1 MKKTIYIILI
11 FCAVLQSSC
20 DKQIDLNAKDLNLF
34 IPEEALKKPE
44 DMQALLN
51 SCYDATANMMNGRFQ
66 AANDLLADDIVTL
79 QNNGNYLG
87 IYNRNSNQFNGVIGD
102 IYSQPYFSIYRI
114 NVMDLYY
121 DQIAG
126 LSASDIKRMKGEGR
140 FLRALCHFETVKLW
154 AQPWGF
160 TSDNSHLG
168 IILRERAKNEPL
180 PRSSVAASFNL
191 IISDLLFA
199 IDNLPETNDV
209 YADKM
214 AAKALL
220 AKVYFH
226 IGKYSDALPLLNE
239 VINSSKYSLSDSLN
253 RFDRASCQSEIVFGF
268 VAKNAFELQRGD
280 AFRSNYSTKGTAQL
294 GISNDLYN
302 LIHADTT
309 DRRNNFLKTVVKDGV
324 QTILTTKFDLQTVFA
339 CPYITLTELLLT
351 RAECLGMLN
360 SNISQGVD
368 DLNKI
373 IRRAYGSSTTRAL
386 SASADAATLL
396 SETRLQRRLE
406 MFCEGDRLQ
415 QFKRIAVASTNN
427 PQEIRGAKWNCPG
440 MILQFPGSEGT
451 SANFIYNPTTV
462 CN

>member
-1 MKKTIYIILI
+1 MKKTIDIIILVCTI
-11 FCAVLQSSC
+11 LNSSC
-20 DKQIDLNAKDLNLF
+20 DKLIDLNAKDLNLF

-66 AANDLLADDIVTL
+66 IANDLLGDDIVPL
-79 QNNGNYLG
+79 LNNGNYLG

-102 IYSQPYFSIYRI
+102 LYSQPYFSIYRI

-121 DQIAG
+121 NQIAG
-126 LSASDIKRMKGEGR
+126 LSADDITRMKGEGS

-160 TSDNSHLG
+160 TNDNSHLG
-168 IILRERAKNEPL
+168 IILRERAKNEAIA
-180 PRSSVAASFNL
+180 RSSVSASFNL
-191 IISDLLFA
+191 IINDLLFA
-199 IDNLPETNDV
+199 IDNLPETNGV

-226 IGKYSDALPLLNE
+226 IGRYNEALPLLND
-239 VINSSKYSLSDSLN
+239 VINSNKYTLSDSLN
-253 RFDRASCQSEIVFGF
+253 RYDRIKTKSEIVFGF
-268 VAKNAFELQRGD
+268 VADSAFEMQRGD
-280 AFRSNYSTKGTAQL
+280 AFRSNYTTKGTAQM
-294 GISNDLYN
+294 GISNDLFN
-302 LIHADTT
+302 LIHSDTT
-309 DRRNNFLKTVVKDGV
+309 DRRNNLLKVVVKDGV
-324 QTILTTKFDLQTVFA
+324 QTILTTKFDLSTVFA

-360 SNISQGVD
+360 NNISQGVD
-368 DLNKI
+368 DLNRI
-373 IRRAYGSSTTRAL
+373 IKRAYGESTTRAL
-386 SASADAATLL
+386 NSSTDAITLL
-396 SETRLQRRLE
+396 SETRLQRRIE
-406 MFCEGDRLQ
+406 MFCEGDRVQ
-415 QFKRIAVASTNN
+415 QFKRIAIASQNN

>member
-1 MKKTIYIILI
+1 MKKTIYIIILLL
-11 FCAVLQSSC
+11 AVIQSSC
-20 DKQIDLNAKDLNLF
+20 DKQIDLTAKDLNIF

-66 AANDLLADDIVTL
+66 IASDLLGDDIVPL
-79 QNNGNYLG
+79 QNNGDYLG
-87 IYNRNSNQFNGVIGD
+87 IYHRNSDQFNGVIGD
-102 IYSQPYFSIYRI
+102 LYKQPYFSIYRI

-121 DQIAG
+121 NQIEG
-126 LSASDIKRMKGEGR
+126 LSANDAKRMKGEGR
-140 FLRALCHFETVKLW
+140 FLRALCHFEAVKLW

-168 IILRERAKNEPL
+168 IILRERAKNEAIA
-180 PRSSVAASFNL
+180 RSSVAASFNL

-199 IDNLPETNDV
+199 IDNLPESNDV

-239 VINSSKYSLSDSLN
+239 VINSNKYSLSDSLN
-253 RFDRASCQSEIVFGF
+253 RYDRFHTKSEIIFGF
-268 VAKNAFELQRGD
+268 VADSAFEMQRGD
-280 AFRSNYSTKGTAQL
+280 AFRSNYSTKGTAQM

-302 LIHADTT
+302 IIHGDTT
-309 DRRNNFLKTVVKDGV
+309 DRRNNLLKVVVKEGV
-324 QTILTTKFDLQTVFA
+324 KTILTNKFDLSGVFA

-351 RAECLGMLN
+351 RAECIGMLN
-360 SNISQGVD
+360 SNINQGVD

-373 IRRAYGSSTTRAL
+373 IRRAYGSSSTRVL
-386 SASADAATLL
+386 SSSADAPTLL
-396 SETRLQRRLE
+396 TETRLQRRIE
-406 MFCEGDRLQ
+406 MFCEGDRVQ
-415 QFKRIAVASTNN
+415 QFKRIALASTNN

-451 SANFIYNPTTV
+451 SANFVYNPTTV

>member
-1 MKKTIYIILI
+1 MKKTIYIIILL
-11 FCAVLQSSC
+11 CAILQSSC

-34 IPEEALKKPE
+34 IPEEALKTPD

-66 AANDLLADDIVTL
+66 AASDLLADDIVPL

-114 NVMDLYY
+114 NVMDIYY
-121 DQIAG
+121 SQIAG
-126 LSASDIKRMKGEGR
+126 LAANDIKRMKGEGR

-160 TSDNSHLG
+160 SSDNSHLG
-168 IILRERAKNEPL
+168 IVLRERAKNEPL
-180 PRSSVAASFNL
+180 PRSSVLASFNL
-191 IISDLLFA
+191 IISDLSYA
-199 IDNLPETNDV
+199 IDNLPESNDV

-226 IGKYSDALPLLNE
+226 IGKYNEALPLLND
-239 VINSSKYSLSDSLN
+239 VINSNKYTLSDSLN
-253 RFDRASCQSEIVFGF
+253 RFDRASTQSEIVFGF
-268 VAKNAFELQRGD
+268 VAKNAFELQRAD
-280 AFRSNYSTKGTAQL
+280 AFRSNYSSKGTAQL
-294 GISNDLYN
+294 GVSNDLYN
-302 LIHADTT
+302 LIHTDTT
-309 DRRNNFLKTVVKDGV
+309 DRRNNLLKVIVKDGV
-324 QTILTTKFDLQTVFA
+324 QTILTTKFDLSTVFA

-351 RAECLGMLN
+351 RAECIGMLN
-360 SNISQGVD
+360 SNINQGVD

-373 IRRAYGSSTTRAL
+373 IKRAYGASSTRVL
-386 SASADAATLL
+386 NSSADAVTLIT
-396 SETRLQRRLE
+396 ETRLQRRLE

-415 QFKRIAVASTNN
+415 QFKRIAAASNNN